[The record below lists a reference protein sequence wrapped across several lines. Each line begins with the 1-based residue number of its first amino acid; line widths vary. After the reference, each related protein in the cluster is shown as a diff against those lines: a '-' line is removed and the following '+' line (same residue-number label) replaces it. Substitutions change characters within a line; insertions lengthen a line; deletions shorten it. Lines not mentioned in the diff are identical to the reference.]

1 MIRSCILIFSVFI
14 FTDSYCQVITV
25 DSLNPNAY
33 YKYPLP
39 FPEGPRKN
47 IGDSSGF
54 VNTRLF
60 SPIIGVG
67 PGILTFY
74 GDVSDKKFL
83 APSLSRLAYNLS
95 VSEYISRSF
104 LISARALFGTVAANE
119 NGPRFINFE
128 SKIRSGGVHISY
140 NFDNF
145 LPRKRRIS
153 PFILS
158 GFEYFEFL
166 SKTDMYDGTGA
177 KYYYWSDGSIKNVD
191 EADTSLAPSAITLTR
206 DHTYETDIRK
216 MNSKLFGKYPERSF
230 AVPVGAGV
238 NFHLAPRWNFKLG
251 ATMHFTF
258 TDYIDGVTPEN
269 KGKGKGDSKKDNFL
283 ETYFTL
289 TFDLFNPKPPYITP
303 LSDEELLA
311 IANEDTD
318 GDGVIDFKDSCAG
331 TPPGVTV
338 DAKGCPAD
346 SDGDGVFDYADKEP
360 NSPAGAF
367 IDKDGVAMD
376 DSTIALNYRIW
387 SDSIG
392 QYADWDTIVGA
403 VAYAGDGWDKK
414 RDATIVYRKELTV
427 LIGKYKEGVPP
438 DEMGKLLSVPDVK
451 NSLQPD
457 STTAYTAGSYG
468 SKTNAEKRRDELIA
482 SGFPNAK
489 VMIRNKDGSLSEVT
503 AEGLAGINEK
513 SDGYTSAVD
522 MKGVVFRVQLGA
534 YSKKLSTSVFKNA
547 GKLVEMKTE
556 DGLYKYTS
564 GSHSTIQDAI
574 KNRDELVKRGYK
586 GAFVVAY
593 KDGKRVPLSTVSG
606 GIIQKPESMDE
617 PKTPMSAVDKSLVS
631 FRLQVGAFVNEPPA
645 DVMAKLKKVPGLETK
660 KKSSGVTQYLA
671 GKFNN
676 YEEAKKFR
684 DELSSKY
691 GITDAFMVAFFKEDP
706 ITVQEAVELLK

>member
-1 MIRSCILIFSVFI
+1 MIRYWISICFSVLLLS
-14 FTDSYCQVITV
+14 SYCQVTTV

-39 FPEGPRKN
+39 FPEKN
-47 IGDSSGF
+47 RNNNIDSSGF

-60 SPIIGVG
+60 QPIIGIG

-83 APSLSRLAYNLS
+83 SSSLGRIGYNLS

-104 LISARALFGTVAANE
+104 LISAHALFGTVAANE
-119 NGPRFINFE
+119 NGPRFISFE
-128 SKIRSGGVHISY
+128 SNIRSGGVQLSY

-145 LPRKRRIS
+145 LSRKRRIS

-158 GFEYFEFL
+158 GFEYFGFL
-166 SKTDMYDGTGA
+166 SKADMFDGAGA
-177 KYYYWSDGSIKNVD
+177 QYFYWSDGSIKNMD
-191 EADTSLAPSAITLTR
+191 ENDPNASSAIALTR
-206 DHTYETDIRK
+206 DHTFETDIRK
-216 MNSKLFGKYPERSF
+216 ANIKVFGKYSEHSF

-251 ATMHFTF
+251 ATMHFTL
-258 TDYIDGVTPEN
+258 TDYIDGVTSEN

-289 TFDLFNPKPPYITP
+289 TFDLFNPKPPYISSLP
-303 LSDEELLA
+303 DAEFLA

-346 SDGDGVFDYADKEP
+346 SDGDGLFDYADKEP
-360 NSPAGAF
+360 NSPPGAF
-367 IDKDGVAMD
+367 IDKDGIGMD

-387 SDSIG
+387 SDSTG
-392 QYADWDTIVGA
+392 QYAKWDTIVGE
-403 VAYAGDGWDKK
+403 VAYAAGGWDKK
-414 RDATIVYRKELTV
+414 RDATTVYRKELTILV
-427 LIGKYKEGVPP
+427 GKYKEGVPP
-438 DEMGKLLSVPDVK
+438 SELGKLLSVPDVK
-451 NSLQPD
+451 NILQPD

-468 SKTNAEKRRDELIA
+468 SKTIAEKRRDELIA
-482 SGFPNAK
+482 AGFPNAK
-489 VMIRNKDGSLSEVT
+489 VMIQNKNGSLSEVT
-503 AEGLAGINEK
+503 ADGLAGINEK
-513 SDGYTSAVD
+513 SGGYTDPVD
-522 MKGVVFRVQLGA
+522 IKGVVFRVQLGA
-534 YSKKLSTSVFKNA
+534 YSKKLSTSVFSNV

-564 GSHSTIQDAI
+564 GSSSNIQDAI

-593 KDGKRVPLSTVSG
+593 KDGKRVQLSSVSG

-631 FRLQVGAFVNEPPA
+631 FRLQVGAFVNDPPA
-645 DVMAKLKKVPGLETK
+645 DVIANLKKVPGLDTK
-660 KKSSGVTQYLA
+660 KKSNGVTQYLA
-671 GKFNN
+671 GKFNS

-684 DELSSKY
+684 DELTAKY
-691 GITDAFMVAFFKEDP
+691 GISDAFIIAFFKEDP
-706 ITVQEAVELLK
+706 ISVLEAVELLK